1 MFITFREK
9 SVIELIVRTS
19 GKHTVH
25 SLSSY
30 LDVSVRTIQRDLK
43 SVGKLL
49 KQFDLTVERTGDEGL
64 FIAGPNEQ
72 VYRLIQN
79 LITVTP
85 ADETPEERKL
95 KLLIILLHEGPF
107 FKKQML
113 AGQLGISTATLTA
126 YLDDLTDWLRKFSIE
141 LSRTRGVGIEINGGE
156 ANKRHAL
163 GGYILA
169 YFYE

>member
-1 MFITFREK
+1 MLFR
-9 SVIELIVRTS
+9 S
-19 GKHTVH
+19 
-25 SLSSY
+25 
-30 LDVSVRTIQRDLK
+30 
-43 SVGKLL
+43 
-49 KQFDLTVERTGDEGL
+49 
-64 FIAGPNEQ
+64 
-72 VYRLIQN
+72 
-79 LITVTP
+79 
-85 ADETPEERKL
+85 
-95 KLLIILLHEGPF
+95 PF